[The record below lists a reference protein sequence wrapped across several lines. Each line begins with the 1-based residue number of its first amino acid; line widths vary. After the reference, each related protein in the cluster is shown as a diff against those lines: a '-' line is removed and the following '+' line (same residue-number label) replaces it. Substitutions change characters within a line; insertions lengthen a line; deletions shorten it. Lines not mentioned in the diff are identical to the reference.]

1 MHDASRSFA
10 TGSNAAGPNPAA
22 VGAPGLDALCR
33 ALTAVLGPGSE
44 RDLTGRGKRVADLLR
59 DYAASGQCWRNWAH
73 FVPER
78 YSRNLVHRS
87 ETFELLLLCW
97 GVGHASPIHDHAG
110 QQCWMAILDGELEE
124 VHYDEPRDGASRPM
138 ASGRVRR
145 FTAPGVA
152 YIHDDIALHL
162 IRPVPGT
169 RGVSL
174 HLYADPIDACRA
186 FDPATGR
193 ATPVEVG
200 YHSVRGVPCDGRS
213 AAEIRKEWVTA

>member
-1 MHDASRSFA
+1 MQDASRSNS
-10 TGSNAAGPNPAA
+10 TGPNASL

-33 ALTAVLGPGSE
+33 ELTIVLGPGSA
-44 RDLTGRGKRVADLLR
+44 RDLAGRGKRVADLLR
-59 DYAASGQCWRNWAH
+59 EYAESGTCWRNWAH

-97 GVGHASPIHDHAG
+97 GEGHASPIHDHSG

-124 VHYDEPRDGASRPM
+124 VHYDEPRDGSTRPM
-138 ASGRVRR
+138 ASGRIRR
-145 FTAPGVA
+145 FSAGGVA

-162 IRPVPGT
+162 IRPAPGT

-200 YHSVRGVPCDGRS
+200 YHSVRGVPCNGRS
-213 AAEIRKEWVTA
+213 ATEIRKDWVTA